1 MHSFMNS
8 TPFKYAPATFTV
20 VPARGDAGV
29 LGRGV
34 SALTYALNIG
44 CRMYVRVVVS
54 EEVRV
59 RGGRR

>member
-8 TPFKYAPATFTV
+8 HPLEYTPATFTFV
-20 VPARGDAGV
+20 QSRDDTGAMGSGV
-29 LGRGV
+29 G
-34 SALTYALNIG
+34 ALAYALNSG
-44 CRMYVRVVVS
+44 YRMYVRVRVL